1 MWVLIPSMNF
11 TQRSKYDWTR
21 SIVVAAMAT
30 RRRMQKCKLLQT
42 PLIINRTIWSRSI
55 ISVPWKWYNP
65 SVYSTIIAVAKLLL
79 EFSNSKSTIDRMVV
93 KNFERKIRHIIWT
106 IRLNSKD
113 VIHQRIYVPHKMDVI
128 NSYFHAKIF
137 PVSAI
142 FFLCCVTHG
151 LGMFDICS
159 VTSIF

>member
-42 PLIINRTIWSRSI
+42 SLIINRTIWSRSI

-65 SVYSTIIAVAKLLL
+65 SVYSTIIAVAKSFL
-79 EFSNSKSTIDRMVV
+79 
-93 KNFERKIRHIIWT
+93 NFQIRKIRHIIWT

-113 VIHQRIYVPHKMDVI
+113 IIHQRIYVSHKMDVI

-142 FFLCCVTHG
+142 FFLCCVTYG